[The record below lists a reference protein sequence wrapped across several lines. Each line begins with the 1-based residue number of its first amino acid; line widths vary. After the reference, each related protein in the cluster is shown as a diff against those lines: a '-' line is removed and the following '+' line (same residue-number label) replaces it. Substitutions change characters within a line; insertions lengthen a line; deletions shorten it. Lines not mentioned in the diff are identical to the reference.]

1 MMKGQIQEELNN
13 VDNAREAYKQGVSV
27 WEIRSFFR
35 YVREDI
41 ILIDRIY
48 ARLVSYLYIWDYEI
62 GNRSMRGTGLNIWHD
77 LIPTRSRKFSKILQT
92 MSGGRTNISYSARRS
107 EDFRRRSEGVFVF
120 DKHLLKLKHKHLVL
134 ISTFQYSV

>member
-48 ARLVSYLYIWDYEI
+48 ARLVAIFISEI
-62 GNRSMRGTGLNIWHD
+62 MKSETG
-77 LIPTRSRKFSKILQT
+77 PC
-92 MSGGRTNISYSARRS
+92 
-107 EDFRRRSEGVFVF
+107 E
-120 DKHLLKLKHKHLVL
+120 VL
-134 ISTFQYSV
+134 D